1 MLMGRNDQDRIIRKI
16 DLERFLCAVVP
27 HPFPQAHLEQY
38 TTTEPIAATLL
49 FLASYSNSD
58 IIGKTIVDLGCGT
71 GRLAMGAS
79 FLGAKQVV
87 GIDIDKIAVKTAHE
101 TAKRLKMNKNINWI
115 IGDISVITG
124 HFNTV
129 LQNPPFGIQKRN
141 ADRKFLKKALEI
153 GDKVYSIHSH
163 PSMDKKLIQLFGRSS
178 SNLIRVNPSRFLQKY
193 IAKHNGHIIAVYS
206 LMMTIPK
213 MFNFHKKNKH
223 SFIIDLYWIEK
234 CNKLNVQ

>member
-1 MLMGRNDQDRIIRKI
+1 MLMGRNYQDRIIRKI
-16 DLERFLCAVVP
+16 DLEMFLSDIVP

-58 IIGKTIVDLGCGT
+58 IIGKTVIDLGCGT
-71 GRLAMGAS
+71 GRLAIGAS
-79 FLGAKQVV
+79 FLGAKYVV
-87 GIDIDKIAVKTAHE
+87 GIDIDKVAIKTAKE
-101 TAKRLKMNKNINWI
+101 TAKRLKINKNINWI
-115 IGDISVITG
+115 IGDISVIIG

-153 GDKVYSIHSH
+153 GNIVYSIHSH
-163 PSMDKKLIQLFGRSS
+163 PSVDKKLIQLFGKSS
-178 SNLIRVNPSRFLQKY
+178 NNLIRVSPSRFLQKY
-193 IAKHNGHIIAVYS
+193 IIKHNGHIIAVYS
-206 LMMTIPK
+206 MLMTIPK

-223 SFIIDLYWIEK
+223 SFLIDLYWIEK
-234 CNKLNVQ
+234 TQ

>member
-1 MLMGRNDQDRIIRKI
+1 MGRNYQDRIIRKI
-16 DLERFLCAVVP
+16 DLEMFLSDIVP

-58 IIGKTIVDLGCGT
+58 IIGKTVIDLGCGT
-71 GRLAMGAS
+71 GRLAIGAS
-79 FLGAKQVV
+79 FLGAKYVV
-87 GIDIDKIAVKTAHE
+87 GIDIDKVAIKTAKE
-101 TAKRLKMNKNINWI
+101 TAKRLKINKNINWI
-115 IGDISVITG
+115 IGDISVIIG

-153 GDKVYSIHSH
+153 GNIVYSIHSH
-163 PSMDKKLIQLFGRSS
+163 PSVDKKLIQLFGKSS
-178 SNLIRVNPSRFLQKY
+178 NNLIRVSPSRFLQKY
-193 IAKHNGHIIAVYS
+193 IIKHNGHIIAVYS
-206 LMMTIPK
+206 MLMTIPK

-223 SFIIDLYWIEK
+223 SFLIDLYWIEK
-234 CNKLNVQ
+234 TQ

>member
-1 MLMGRNDQDRIIRKI
+1 MLMGRNYQDRIIRKI
-16 DLERFLCAVVP
+16 DLERFLRDIVP

-58 IIGKTIVDLGCGT
+58 IIGKTIIDLGCGT
-71 GRLAMGAS
+71 GRLAIGAS
-79 FLGAKQVV
+79 FLGAKYVV
-87 GIDIDKIAVKTAHE
+87 GIDIDKVAVKTAKE
-101 TAKRLKMNKNINWI
+101 TAKRLKINKNINWI
-115 IGDISVITG
+115 IGDISVING

-153 GDKVYSIHSH
+153 GNIVYSIHSH
-163 PSMDKKLIQLFGRSS
+163 PSVDKKLIQLFGKSS
-178 SNLIRVNPSRFLQKY
+178 NNLIRVSPSSFLQKY
-193 IAKHNGHIIAVYS
+193 IIKHNGHIIAVYS
-206 LMMTIPK
+206 MLMTIPK

-223 SFIIDLYWIEK
+223 SFLIDLYWIEK
-234 CNKLNVQ
+234 TQ